1 MAIDLDEV
9 ELEALEVIELDAA
22 GRRTG
27 AAWRESDDPI
37 PELAYGRDPD
47 PTSLAGIW
55 EALARS

>member
-9 ELEALEVIELDAA
+9 ELEALEVIELDAV
-22 GRRTG
+22 GRRIGST
-27 AAWRESDDPI
+27 WRDDDDAI

-55 EALARS
+55 EALAGS